1 MFQRKPRKFRHR
13 MDNRG
18 GLSHGNG
25 NALTQLR
32 SRSFSNGQTRNKFR
46 TTLSAEQLFEK
57 YNTLAKEAMSS
68 GDNTL
73 SENYLQHADHFARI
87 IEDKNKNRDQ
97 SKPNVIDKPTDGE
110 KKLSDEGS
118 NNQKH
123 ETENKS

>member
-46 TTLSAEQLFEK
+46 TTLSAEQLFAK
-57 YNTLAKEAMSS
+57 YNTLAKEAMTS

-73 SENYLQHADHFARI
+73 SENYLQHADHFVRI
-87 IEDKNKNRDQ
+87 IEDKNRNQ
-97 SKPNVIDKPTDGE
+97 VQHKPNLVQKPAGVDKHLSQKNVINQDHATDN
-110 KKLSDEGS
+110 KK
-118 NNQKH
+118 
-123 ETENKS
+123 